1 MKTSSSADLIVVFIY
16 SGRFSDKYQLIFVV
30 SDKYQ
35 VCTNWEPR
43 SQQRSHS
50 SRPSLP
56 PLPRPPLL
64 RILLPQNFHLAK
76 KSPDIRTPIG
86 GSLSTGKR
94 LCTESVS
101 AGSRRS
107 HCPKKGRALVSSK
120 QRAGVG
126 EEGGGD
132 EKRV

>member
-56 PLPRPPLL
+56 PPLLL
-64 RILLPQNFHLAK
+64 RIPPQNFHLAK

-107 HCPKKGRALVSSK
+107 HCPKTGRALVSSK

>member
-1 MKTSSSADLIVVFIY
+1 MKTSSSADLIVVFIF

-35 VCTNWEPR
+35 VYTNWEPR

-56 PLPRPPLL
+56 PLPRL
-64 RILLPQNFHLAK
+64 RILPLLPQNFHLAK

-86 GSLSTGKR
+86 GSLSTGRR

-132 EKRV
+132 DKRV